1 MDHTNQTHVLQ
12 AGGGGL
18 GTEPQTRPTSGMQEK
33 GAWER
38 DRPNQT
44 HFRQEEGIDL
54 GTGLH

>member
-1 MDHTNQTHVLQ
+1 
-12 AGGGGL
+12 
-18 GTEPQTRPTSGMQEK
+18 MQEK

-44 HFRQEEGIDL
+44 HFRREEGIDL